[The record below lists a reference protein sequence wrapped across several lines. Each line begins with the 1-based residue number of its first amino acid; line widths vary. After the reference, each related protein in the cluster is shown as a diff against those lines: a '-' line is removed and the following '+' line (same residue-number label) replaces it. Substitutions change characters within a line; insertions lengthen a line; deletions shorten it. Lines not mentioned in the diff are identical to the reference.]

1 MKEEKEIPSEILR
14 IIERYP
20 NKRAA
25 LIPVL
30 HVFQEK
36 FGFINPEM
44 EKYIAGILGI
54 SPASVREVSDFYT
67 MFKRR
72 RLGKYHITICS
83 SISCHLL
90 GSRKIAEFIKEKLG
104 ISPGDVTKDGRF
116 SLEEVS
122 CLGYCDIS
130 PVIMINDEVYGN
142 LTLEKV
148 GKILEELSEVRDE

>member
-14 IIERYP
+14 LIERYP

>member
-130 PVIMINDEVYGN
+130 PVIMVNDEVYGN

-148 GKILEELSEVRDE
+148 GKILEELSEV

>member
-1 MKEEKEIPSEILR
+1 MKEEKEIPSEILK
-14 IIERYP
+14 IIKKYP
-20 NKRAA
+20 NKRAS
-25 LIPVL
+25 LIPIL

-36 FGFINPEM
+36 FGFINSEM
-44 EKYIAGILGI
+44 EKYIAGILDI
-54 SPASVREVSDFYT
+54 PPSSVREVTRFYT
-67 MFKRR
+67 MFKKE

-90 GSRKIAEFIKEKLG
+90 GSKRIADYIKEKLG
-104 ISPGDVTKDGRF
+104 ISPGEVTKDGRF

-130 PVIMINDEVYGN
+130 PVIMVNDEVYGN

-148 GKILEELSEVRDE
+148 EKILEKLSEV